1 LLKWT
6 MLAFVTVVLLLLPW
20 PWPLATEITTVSTGK
35 STIEF
40 YFRPAG
46 VPGAIMGDNPWVY
59 AKITDTTSTRTRIVN
74 VWADTPCDGVKR
86 LSRLIGIPE
95 PQCEDAAFF

>member
-1 LLKWT
+1 MDDVGIRDGRT
-6 MLAFVTVVLLLLPW
+6 SAIAVAV
-20 PWPLATEITTVSTGK
+20 ATEITTVSAGK

-46 VPGAIMGDNPWVY
+46 VPGAIMGDNSWVC
-59 AKITDTTSTRTRIVN
+59 AKITDTRSTRARVVN

-86 LSRLIGIPE
+86 LSQLIGVPG